1 MTMAQTDSNFD
12 SPLLKAL
19 VEKRVQAEVV
29 DVDYYRIGGGLAVE
43 TDYIIRVTP
52 TKDPKGGPQ
61 FESFKLSKTYSAFRT
76 LGQQLKSAASVIAKK
91 ENLSRSDR
99 KLVQYCETVIHL
111 VETQRVTYLGKVNY
125 SYVKGLAK
133 KRCLL
138 IDQVLA
144 ATLNFFPDSLNDDFH
159 AEIAG
164 TIQTFFLLDHCMEE
178 SSSDCPPT
186 PERIS
191 SADSSKTSSEN
202 TNNQFTFESPAGK
215 LVHGVGNAVGGAVG
229 NVIAVGDF
237 LRHSIIGDEAFAT
250 PRNGNNGSPSESI
263 NVTITGGTANP
274 LRSPVVPYTH
284 KRRRSMEIRALDEDE
299 LKQVGSEANLLVDD
313 DRAPVELVPSYSHPI
328 SNYNSTG
335 SKIGDLLDTNP
346 FVFLLIGMAATQM
359 VTKATTLTVTMDLD
373 ILLLLTWA
381 AFCIGLHTPRP
392 LVSGVDKSNTP
403 TSTTEQVRPMP
414 RRSMD
419 QSGRTLLRMSMVST
433 PDNSRHHS
441 SFTTSEQ
448 IQSIREEEAE
458 SEAMLVSNQLPLP
471 KFPDGAELG
480 SKLNCWS
487 EPVHQEFQIRGAKYL
502 EDRKKVPSE
511 PFLFPIRAVDLFLTD
526 ACPQNAGTNPRIM
539 GGELRKVP
547 TFLINFRLPWG
558 VLLAYFEIPER
569 FVPFVLA
576 GHDPDFDKSTLP
588 SMDDF
593 SASDRCV
600 ARFLQGSVKHKNSTL
615 KIVPSVVEGPWVVKS
630 VVGGKPAII
639 GNKMPVSYYYQKAE
653 GDGDKALYL
662 EADFDIVASSA
673 ARGILSCVRSYTQ
686 ILTLDLGFVV
696 QGNSED
702 ELPEQMLVGVR
713 LHGIDPLTA
722 PPYPSPNDLFSI
734 PSSGTSDDEDDDLG
748 ISSSI

>member
-1 MTMAQTDSNFD
+1 MTQMDDSNFD

-19 VEKRVQAEVV
+19 LEKRVQAQII

-52 TKDPKGGPQ
+52 TKDPFRGPQ
-61 FESFKLSKTYSAFRT
+61 FESFNLSKTYSAFRSF
-76 LGQQLKSAASVIAKK
+76 GHQLKSAAAFVANK
-91 ENLSRSDR
+91 ENLSTSDCR
-99 KLVQYCETVIHL
+99 LVQYCETVIHL

-125 SYVKGLAK
+125 GYVRGLAK
-133 KRCLL
+133 KRSLL

-144 ATLNFFPDSLNDDFH
+144 ATLNFFPENLNDEFH
-159 AEIAG
+159 AEIAN
-164 TIQTFFLLDHCMEE
+164 TIQTFFLSDHCMEE
-178 SSSDCPPT
+178 SSYHGPPSSPVAT
-186 PERIS
+186 PSVEE
-191 SADSSKTSSEN
+191 SKTSE
-202 TNNQFTFESPAGK
+202 NQFTFDSPAK
-215 LVHGVGNAVGGAVG
+215 IIHGVGNAVGGVVGGAVG

-237 LRHSIIGDEAFAT
+237 LKSSIIGDET
-250 PRNGNNGSPSESI
+250 PRNGDAQSPM
-263 NVTITGGTANP
+263 NVTITSTAHT
-274 LRSPVVPYTH
+274 LRSPVVPYTR
-284 KRRRSMEIRALDEDE
+284 KSRRRLEVRALDEDE
-299 LKQVGSEANLLVDD
+299 LKQVGTEANLLVDD
-313 DRAPVELVPSYSHPI
+313 DRAPVEMVPSYSHPV
-328 SNYNSTG
+328 SNYSSTG
-335 SKIGDLLDTNP
+335 SRIGDLLDTNP
-346 FVFLLIGMAATQM
+346 FVFLLIGMAAAHM
-359 VTKATTLTVTMDLD
+359 VKKATTFTVSMDLD

-392 LVSGVDKSNTP
+392 LVSGVDKSNKP
-403 TSTTEQVRPMP
+403 SSAVKVRPQL
-414 RRSMD
+414 RRGPER
-419 QSGRTLLRMSMVST
+419 SGRTLLRMAMVST
-433 PDNSRHHS
+433 PDNNSRHHS
-441 SFTTSEQ
+441 FTSEQQ
-448 IQSIREEEAE
+448 IQSIREEEAD
-458 SEAMLVSNQLPLP
+458 SNAMLVSIQPPLP

-487 EPVHQEFQIRGAKYL
+487 EPVHTEFQVRGAKYL
-502 EDRKKVPSE
+502 EDRKKISSE

-526 ACPQNAGTNPRIM
+526 ACPQNAGTNPRIL

-547 TFLINFRLPWG
+547 TFLLNFRLPWG

-576 GHDPDFDKSTLP
+576 GHDPDFDESALP

-600 ARFLQGSVKHKNSTL
+600 ARFLQGSVNHKNTTL

-653 GDGDKALYL
+653 GDKALYL

-686 ILTLDLGFVV
+686 VLTLDLGFVV
-696 QGNSED
+696 QGNGED

-734 PSSGTSDDEDDDLG
+734 QSAGASDDEDDDSG
-748 ISSSI
+748 ISSTI